1 MTEPYFWK
9 KRSQQRQK
17 GQSEWVQSEEEKE
30 LTYAL
35 RKQVAQKRN
44 ENGRRWTSDELI
56 NNCKETGGKT
66 VLNSQEN
73 QGRFCP
79 DYKKL
84 TKEYRNPQ
92 IKTGIT

>member
-1 MTEPYFWK
+1 ME
-9 KRSQQRQK
+9 
-17 GQSEWVQSEEEKE
+17 SEEEKE

-44 ENGRRWTSDELI
+44 ENGRRWTFDELI

-73 QGRFCP
+73 KGRLRP

-84 TKEYRNPQ
+84 TKEYRSPQ
-92 IKTGIT
+92 TKTGIT